1 MILHEVGVH
10 YGMKKML
17 GETAYKNLLTNI
29 LKLRSTDKAVQD
41 AFNTVSETESYAK
54 LLEDEATIPA
64 FLEEVLAHLGE
75 TAPTHN
81 LWKRVIQAVKTFL
94 IKNNIIKN
102 LSVSEVKDLVTA
114 SLRSAAFT
122 KINPQNIQT
131 SDKILASQ
139 RPPLNIKGQE
149 VLPQWHGP
157 EESKIDTWLYRL
169 QNKQIDT
176 KRVQEAIGDIA
187 DNWNLYE
194 KEQLYHGRTASGIRN
209 FLLKELLPIIK
220 QIERL
225 KISPEEIRTYL
236 HNRHAEERN
245 IQMNKINPDTYDAET
260 GRTKPNALKDPR
272 YKSKIFSGA
281 GLRTT

>member
-1 MILHEVGVH
+1 
-10 YGMKKML
+10 ML
-17 GETAYKNLLTNI
+17 RESNI
-29 LKLRSTDKAVQD
+29 KY
-41 AFNTVSETESYAK
+41 SE
-54 LLEDEATIPA
+54 
-64 FLEEVLAHLGE
+64 
-75 TAPTHN
+75 
-81 LWKRVIQAVKTFL
+81 
-94 IKNNIIKN
+94 
-102 LSVSEVKDLVTA
+102 
-114 SLRSAAFT
+114 
-122 KINPQNIQT
+122 
-131 SDKILASQ
+131 
-139 RPPLNIKGQE
+139 RPPRNFRGQE

-245 IQMNKINPDTYDAET
+245 IQMNKINPGTYDAET
-260 GRTKPNALKDPR
+260 GKTKPNALKD
-272 YKSKIFSGA
+272 KGSGISTADAKAYLA
-281 GLRTT
+281 GLDPAKKENTRRYC